1 LRIRSA
7 LRPAIAGRPLAPAAV
22 APVLSWAAFA
32 ASAAAL
38 AWPTAAWGQQRQPG
52 SGGHMM
58 WGGDHMWGMGWGG
71 IVWILFLLVLIAAVS
86 AAVALMTVRW
96 YGGAGQGFR
105 PGSGRDRETPPQG
118 PEGRGEAQPIDILR
132 ARFARGEIDR
142 AEFEARKRALEE

>member
-1 LRIRSA
+1 
-7 LRPAIAGRPLAPAAV
+7 
-22 APVLSWAAFA
+22 
-32 ASAAAL
+32 
-38 AWPTAAWGQQRQPG
+38 
-52 SGGHMM
+52 MM